1 MTRTWLAFACCWLA
15 LLLTACGGP
24 PAKSANPTRRLDERR
39 AVEIIAKAFRAE
51 RDQPVPGEP
60 IQLADGK
67 ALEVD
72 IVASGRKYGV
82 AYLTE
87 NERRN
92 LGAALP
98 PRDRTQGDALQLVR
112 GVGDDEDATVLVLHD
127 VDYVHDDHVGS
138 GRSASTI
145 TAERKLE
152 RDVRDFVVRA
162 HAERW
167 R

>member
-1 MTRTWLAFACCWLA
+1 M
-15 LLLTACGGP
+15 
-24 PAKSANPTRRLDERR
+24 
-39 AVEIIAKAFRAE
+39 
-51 RDQPVPGEP
+51 
-60 IQLADGK
+60 
-67 ALEVD
+67 
-72 IVASGRKYGV
+72 
-82 AYLTE
+82 
-87 NERRN
+87 
-92 LGAALP
+92 
-98 PRDRTQGDALQLVR
+98 QLVR